1 MIKVRRLRRFLR
13 ASLLALL
20 VLGLLVRPVLLSIG
34 DGRAAEASLVASH
47 DGHVVHDHVDHD
59 DNGKPCPDQ
68 AQGDHGARSA
78 GGGTAFATFAPLALA
93 LIQLPPIALPP
104 ADVTKVVARVPASP
118 FRPPIA

>member
-1 MIKVRRLRRFLR
+1 VIKVRRLRRFLR

-59 DNGKPCPDQ
+59 DNGKPCPGRRR
-68 AQGDHGARSA
+68 AITVRGARAAAQPSR
-78 GGGTAFATFAPLALA
+78 PSRR
-93 LIQLPPIALPP
+93 LPS
-104 ADVTKVVARVPASP
+104 RSSN
-118 FRPPIA
+118 FRPSRCLRPM